1 MTRGYHLFALPSTA
15 NRLRVATDWLWQSVL
30 PPESTQLS
38 VVRPEDAR
46 LASAQATQLYSSP
59 A

>member
-1 MTRGYHLFALPSTA
+1 MRDTTA
-15 NRLRVATDWLWQSVL
+15 GSGAADGLL

-46 LASAQATQLYSSP
+46 TATAQGIAPEVLQGSS
-59 A
+59 